1 MYLRM
6 FEGSDVSKD
15 EEEDLVYLRILKASP
30 EADLPPP

>member
-15 EEEDLVYLRILKASP
+15 EEEDSGVSKDFEGFPRG
-30 EADLPPP
+30 